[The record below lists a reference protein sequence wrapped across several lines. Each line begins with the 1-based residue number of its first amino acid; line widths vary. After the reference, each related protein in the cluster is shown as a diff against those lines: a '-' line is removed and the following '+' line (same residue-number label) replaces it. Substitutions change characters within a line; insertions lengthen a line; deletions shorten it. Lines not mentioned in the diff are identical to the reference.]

1 MEHLNILDKI
11 VIKFYKDFPPCHT
24 TLANSRGDAIKITTM
39 SVESLK
45 HELLVLLLPC
55 KFEEIYSGNS
65 FEESF
70 KKSEVRIFKCWA
82 AENDLS
88 KFIITAPDGFKDK
101 KIRFH
106 QVDYREKYVEIYK
119 FVVAEPA
126 GDIKEKS
133 PPTTNTKVE
142 EKPTIISKS
151 AALTKLK
158 NIIEE
163 RESLQNKF
171 NKLSEEAAAISSS
184 IKKIDDLL
192 EEVCKIMK

>member
-24 TLANSRGDAIKITTM
+24 TIANSCGDAIKIKTM

-88 KFIITAPDGFKDK
+88 KFIITVPDGFKDK

-106 QVDYREKYVEIYK
+106 QADYREKYVEIYK

-126 GDIKEKS
+126 DDIKEKS
-133 PPTTNTKVE
+133 PTLNITKVE
-142 EKPTIISKS
+142 EKPAIISKP

-158 NIIEE
+158 NMIEE

-171 NKLSEEAAAISSS
+171 NKLSEEAAAVSSS

-192 EEVCKIMK
+192 EEVCKIID